1 MKFFKHTRTTDSSR
15 KAFHISTAGKEALW
29 GYIFISPWI
38 VGLLAFS
45 ALPILSAIFYGF
57 TRYDIFSPP
66 VWVGFKNYKKMF
78 TDDPLFWK
86 SLYNTVYYVSIS
98 VPLRLLIAF
107 TLAMLLNSKLKGL
120 ALFRSFFY
128 LPMVVPIVATAILS
142 SWILHPRIG
151 ILNYCLGL
159 LKLPAIQWMVTER
172 WSKPAIILVTMW
184 RIGETMI
191 IFLAGLQSIPTQL
204 YEAADIDGATPR
216 SKLFRI
222 TIPMLTPAILF
233 NLVINIIHSFQV
245 FAFAFIMTNGGP
257 LNSSL
262 FYVLYIYQQGFRFFH
277 MGYASSLATV
287 LFLIILVLTVLVFR
301 SSESWVYYEAERR

>member
-1 MKFFKHTRTTDSSR
+1 MKVIKHTETAVIPRKSR
-15 KAFHISTAGKEALW
+15 HISMTGKEALW

-38 VGLLAFS
+38 AGLLAFS
-45 ALPILSAIFYGF
+45 ALPILSAIFYGL

-66 VWVGFKNYKKMF
+66 VWIGLKNYKKMF
-78 TDDPLFWK
+78 SDDPLFWK
-86 SLYNTVYYVSIS
+86 SLYNTAYFVSIS

-107 TLAMLLNSKLKGL
+107 TLAMLLNSKIKGL

-142 SWILHPRIG
+142 SWILQPRIG
-151 ILNYCLGL
+151 ILNYCLRL
-159 LKLPAIQWMVTER
+159 LKLPAIQWMVTEM
-172 WSKPAIILVTMW
+172 WSKPAIILVSLW

-191 IFLAGLQSIPTQL
+191 IFLAGLQGIPTQL
-204 YEAADIDGATPR
+204 YEAADIDGATQR

-262 FYVLYIYQQGFRFFH
+262 FYVLYIYRQGFWFFH
-277 MGYASSLATV
+277 MGYASGLATV
-287 LFLIILVLTVLVFR
+287 LFLIILIFTILVFR
-301 SSESWVYYEAERR
+301 SSESWVYYEAEKR